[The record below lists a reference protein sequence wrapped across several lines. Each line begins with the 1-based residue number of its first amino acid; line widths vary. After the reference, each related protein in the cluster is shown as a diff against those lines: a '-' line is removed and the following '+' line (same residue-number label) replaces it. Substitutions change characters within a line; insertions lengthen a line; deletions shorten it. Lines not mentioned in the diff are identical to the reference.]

1 MNETVITYDDY
12 TQVTDQDFQV
22 IFVKYSEEDDQ
33 NMTFEI
39 VEVKASSI
47 TVQLTFEDSMLV
59 SQGID
64 SDEVVVKL
72 NKDLFLA
79 PVRYASVNS

>member
-12 TQVTDQDFQV
+12 SQVTDQDFQV

-33 NMTFEI
+33 DMTFEI

-64 SDEVVVKL
+64 SDEIVVKL

-79 PVRYASVNS
+79 PVRYASVIS